1 MLAHPQGQGAAEA
14 RYGAAAVQVVCAD
27 GEVRT
32 PMKRAGPPCELLAQ
46 EAAIDLL
53 ELGRYVE
60 DSLHAGCALP
70 F

>member
-53 ELGRYVE
+53 ELGR
-60 DSLHAGCALP
+60 
-70 F
+70 